1 MPNVKHQATA
11 FFKLRGE
18 ADQGRSTRLKQAL
31 GALDGV
37 IRVEV
42 NFILDV
48 VSVDYDP
55 DKLLLDD
62 IREKVDASNLVLSGT
77 KPRSSRRR
85 PAGRTTVDGSQS

>member
-1 MPNVKHQATA
+1 MSNSKHQATA

-18 ADQGRSTRLKQAL
+18 PDRGLSTRLKQAL
-31 GALDGV
+31 GTLDGV

-55 DKLLLDD
+55 DKLMLED
-62 IREKVDASNLVLSGT
+62 IKERVDESNSVPQGT
-77 KPRSSRRR
+77 RPPSSRRR
-85 PAGRTTVDGSQS
+85 TAGRARIDGE